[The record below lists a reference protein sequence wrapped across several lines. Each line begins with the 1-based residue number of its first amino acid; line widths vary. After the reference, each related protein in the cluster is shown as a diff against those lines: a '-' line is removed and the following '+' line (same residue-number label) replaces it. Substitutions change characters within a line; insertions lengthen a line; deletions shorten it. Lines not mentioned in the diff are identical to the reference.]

1 MKPTKELLEKA
12 RKAETAEELRELA
25 EDEGMELTAEEAE
38 KAFAELRH
46 IGELSDNELDNVSGG
61 CGRSS
66 PTGEVKSSEK
76 VVFLYKEGQKV
87 EVFSFF
93 SATKTAYI
101 TKCYV
106 KQIGDSY
113 FPYYKVKYL
122 NNDIADVWQDDIQKP

>member
-1 MKPTKELLEKA
+1 M
-12 RKAETAEELRELA
+12 
-25 EDEGMELTAEEAE
+25 
-38 KAFAELRH
+38 
-46 IGELSDNELDNVSGG
+46 SGG

-66 PTGEVKSSEK
+66 PMGEAKSSEK

-87 EVFSFF
+87 EVFTFF

-106 KQIGDSY
+106 KQIWDSY

-122 NNDIADVWQDDIQKP
+122 NNDTADVPQDDIQKP